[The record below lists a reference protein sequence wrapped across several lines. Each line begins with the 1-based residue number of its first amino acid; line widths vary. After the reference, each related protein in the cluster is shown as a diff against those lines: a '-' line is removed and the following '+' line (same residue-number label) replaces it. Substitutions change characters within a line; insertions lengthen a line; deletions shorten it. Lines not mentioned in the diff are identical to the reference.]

1 MRLGVQVE
9 LADKLAEVLAATR
22 EALIDMAGKQHEI
35 DAETREF
42 GMVVAVAPYKQE
54 AQQFRHLGGSSVTC
68 LKDEVIRH
76 PFMVGDELH
85 VKIDQ
90 YGAGDLPEAVEQ
102 AKKLVVVGFTKYF
115 MLVQLDNQL
124 VWDTSVTTAAECC
137 NIASRVGRPLGSCVV
152 VLDGKM
158 QNMPIQ
164 PGCPV
169 KVGQV
174 VQIGTQSGQMRP
186 SQPGDSIA
194 VGQPATVVQVLDNI
208 LEVSAEGATQFVHR
222 GAPADIQLGDRVLLD
237 RSGTVVL
244 KHLGPPATPVSTSR
258 PETVHWSDIGGL
270 EEAKQTLI
278 EAVELPHRYP
288 EMYRAYGKR
297 PTKGVLL
304 YGPPGCGKTMLGK
317 AVAGS
322 LQDTHGPSDSAFIY
336 VKGPE
341 LLDPYVGVTEQKI
354 RLLFQ
359 QARQHQAKHGYPAVL
374 FLDEADALLG
384 KRGGNGLQHHMSGT
398 VVPQFLTE
406 MDGLDTSAALVI
418 LATNRQ
424 DILDPAVVREGRIDQ
439 KVCVTR
445 PNQDATQQI
454 LLNLLVNVPIHDG
467 VSADE
472 LADMGGRE
480 LFSKERQF
488 YRIHTQREVIPFTLS
503 NLLNGA
509 MVANVVDRASQL
521 ALRRD
526 LTAGAMS
533 WTGINLPDIRQAVA
547 DVDRANREIQ
557 HEDALEMFAE
567 QVGEPITSVE
577 RVQWG
582 V

>member
-1 MRLGVQVE
+1 ME
-9 LADKLAEVLAATR
+9 SLADKLAEMLTATR
-22 EALIDMAGKQHEI
+22 EALAEMAGRQSEI
-35 DAETREF
+35 EAEARVF
-42 GMVVAVAPYKQE
+42 GMVVAAEPRPQE
-54 AQQFRHLGGSSVTC
+54 AENFPHYHSGELRC
-68 LKDEVIRH
+68 LADVAVRH
-76 PFMVGDELH
+76 PFMVGDTLH
-85 VKIDQ
+85 LNIDQ
-90 YGAGDLPEAVEQ
+90 YGEGNVPEAVED
-102 AKKLVVVGFTKYF
+102 AEKLEVVGFTSTA
-115 MLVQLDNQL
+115 MLVRLDGHK
-124 VWDTSVTTAAECC
+124 VWDLSVQAAAALCRITGRE
-137 NIASRVGRPLGSCVV
+137 GRPHGSCVV
-152 VLDGKM
+152 VLAGKM

-164 PGCPV
+164 PDCPV
-169 KVGQV
+169 TVGQI
-174 VQIGTQSGQMRP
+174 VQIGVESGRMRP
-186 SQPGDSIA
+186 AQPGESIA
-194 VGQPATVVQVLDNI
+194 VGSPATVVQVLDDT
-208 LEVSAEGATQFVHR
+208 LEVLTDGQTRFVFR

-237 RSGTVVL
+237 QSGMVVL
-244 KHLGPPATPVSTSR
+244 RHLGPPAAPVSTSK
-258 PETVHWSDIGGL
+258 PETIRWSDIGGL
-270 EEAKQTLI
+270 EAAKQTLI

-288 EMYRAYGKR
+288 DLYRAYGKR

-322 LQDTHGPSDSAFIY
+322 LQDTHGPADSAFIY

-359 QARQHQAKHGYPAVL
+359 QARQHQLQHGYPAVL

-384 KRGGNGLQHHMSGT
+384 KRGGSGLQHYMSGT

-445 PNQDATQQI
+445 PNQGATQQI
-454 LLNLLVNVPIHDG
+454 LLNLLGNIPIHDG
-467 VSADE
+467 VSASE
-472 LADMGGRE
+472 LADVGEKE
-480 LFSKERQF
+480 LFSKDRQF
-488 YRIHTQREVIPFTLS
+488 YRLHTHHDVIPFTLS

-526 LTAGAMS
+526 LKAGGTVWS
-533 WTGINLPDIRQAVA
+533 GINLPDIRQAVS

-567 QVGEPITSVE
+567 QVGETIKSVE
-577 RVQWG
+577 RIQWRG
-582 V
+582 